1 MSRLASPQPSACPF
15 TTATARDRE
24 RLTTRRMQSRATTVA
39 AYLDELPPERRAV
52 VATVRDL
59 VLRHLPA
66 GYQETMA
73 SGMIGYGISLADY
86 PNTYNKQPLAYVG
99 LAAQKRH
106 YALYLMNVH
115 QNGDDET
122 RLREAF
128 ARAGKT
134 LDMGESCLRFTSLD
148 DLELD
153 AVAEVIASTP
163 PAALIA
169 RYEALRGQSRA
180 R

>member
-1 MSRLASPQPSACPF
+1 
-15 TTATARDRE
+15 
-24 RLTTRRMQSRATTVA
+24 MQSKATTVA

-52 VATVRDL
+52 VSTVRDL

-73 SGMIGYGISLADY
+73 FGMIGYGVPLADY
-86 PNTYNKQPLAYVG
+86 PNTYNKQPLAYAG

-106 YALYLMNVH
+106 YALYLMDVH
-115 QNGDDET
+115 ENGEDEG

-134 LDMGESCLRFTSLD
+134 LDMGKSCLRFTALD

-153 AVAEVIASTP
+153 AIAAVIARTP
-163 PAALIA
+163 PAAFIA
-169 RYEALRGQSRA
+169 RYEALRAKPHAKPRA

>member
-1 MSRLASPQPSACPF
+1 
-15 TTATARDRE
+15 
-24 RLTTRRMQSRATTVA
+24 MQSKATTVA
-39 AYLDELPPERRAV
+39 AYLAELPPERRAV
-52 VATVRDL
+52 VSTVRDL

-73 SGMIGYGISLADY
+73 FGMIGYGIPLADY
-86 PNTYNKQPLAYVG
+86 QNTYNKQPLAYVG

-106 YALYLMNVH
+106 YALYLMDVH
-115 QNGDDET
+115 ENGEDEG

-134 LDMGESCLRFTSLD
+134 LDMGKSCLRFTALD

-153 AVAEVIASTP
+153 AIAAVIASTP
-163 PAALIA
+163 PAAFIA
-169 RYEALRGQSRA
+169 RYEALRAKPRA

>member
-1 MSRLASPQPSACPF
+1 
-15 TTATARDRE
+15 
-24 RLTTRRMQSRATTVA
+24 
-39 AYLDELPPERRAV
+39 
-52 VATVRDL
+52 
-59 VLRHLPA
+59 
-66 GYQETMA
+66 MA
-73 SGMIGYGISLADY
+73 FGMIGYGVPLADY

-106 YALYLMNVH
+106 YALYLMDVH
-115 QNGDDET
+115 ENGEDEG

-134 LDMGESCLRFTSLD
+134 LDMGKSCLRFTALD

-153 AVAEVIASTP
+153 AIAAVIARTP
-163 PAALIA
+163 PAAFIA
-169 RYEALRGQSRA
+169 RYEALRAKPHAKPRA

>member
-1 MSRLASPQPSACPF
+1 
-15 TTATARDRE
+15 
-24 RLTTRRMQSRATTVA
+24 MQSRAATVA
-39 AYLDELPPERRAV
+39 EYLDELPPERRAV
-52 VATVRDL
+52 IASVRAL
-59 VLRHLPA
+59 VLQHLPA
-66 GYQETMA
+66 GYDEAMA
-73 SGMIGYGISLADY
+73 FGMIGYAIPLADY

-115 QNGDDET
+115 QNGEDET

-128 ARAGKT
+128 ARAGKR
-134 LDMGESCLRFTSLD
+134 LDMGKSCLRFASLD

-153 AVAEVIASTP
+153 AVAAVIASTS
-163 PAALIA
+163 PAEFIA
-169 RYEALRGQSRA
+169 RYETLRAQTRT

>member
-1 MSRLASPQPSACPF
+1 
-15 TTATARDRE
+15 
-24 RLTTRRMQSRATTVA
+24 MQSKATTVA

-52 VATVRDL
+52 VSTVRDL

-73 SGMIGYGISLADY
+73 FGMIGYGVPLADY

-106 YALYLMNVH
+106 YALYLMDVH
-115 QNGDDET
+115 ENGEDEG

-134 LDMGESCLRFTSLD
+134 LDMGKSCLRFTALD

-153 AVAEVIASTP
+153 AIAAVIARTP
-163 PAALIA
+163 PADFIA
-169 RYEALRGQSRA
+169 RYEALRAKPHAKPRA